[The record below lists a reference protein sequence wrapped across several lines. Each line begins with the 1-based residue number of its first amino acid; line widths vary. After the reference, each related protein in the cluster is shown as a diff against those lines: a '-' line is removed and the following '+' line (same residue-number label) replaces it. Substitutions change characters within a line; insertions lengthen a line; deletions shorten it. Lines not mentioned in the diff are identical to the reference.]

1 MKILLMGDASNYHYT
16 LACGLRQMGHDVTI
30 ASAGSRWMNTSRD
43 IDISRRDGRIGG
55 ALLWIKL
62 NTVLPG
68 KLKGYDIVQIH
79 NPIFIEQKPNRVKTI
94 FNRLKRDNG
103 SVFLTMLG
111 TDSPYVDMCLSD
123 DSPLRYN
130 EFAVGGCPTPY
141 SVKHSDIVEAWQQP
155 LLSDHCKYIYDNI
168 DGAVSALYEYHL
180 AGLRIIPSQ
189 KLAYAGIPID
199 ISSIPYADFQ
209 HEGKL
214 RIMVA
219 CHKGRESEKG
229 IDRILPV
236 VKQLV
241 ADYPEKSILD
251 VVQNVPFDEF
261 RQRLQ
266 YADVVVDQLYS
277 YTPATSALMAMAA
290 GKIVVS
296 GAEPEYYKFL
306 GEDNLHPIINANP
319 MNIDKLYSDLER
331 VVNDNAL
338 RENLSV
344 QGRQFVGKYNDMMTV
359 AARFTDFWE
368 RNIR

>member
-1 MKILLMGDASNYHYT
+1 MRILLLGDASNYHYT

-55 ALLWIKL
+55 ALLWLKL
-62 NTVLPG
+62 NTVLAG
-68 KLKGYDIVQIH
+68 KLKGYDIVHIH
-79 NPIFIEQKPNRVKTI
+79 NPIFLEQKPKRVKAI
-94 FNRLKRDNG
+94 FDRIKRDNG

-111 TDSPYVDMCLSD
+111 TDSPYVEMCLRSG
-123 DSPLRYN
+123 SPLRYN
-130 EFAVGGCPTPY
+130 EFTVGGCPTPY
-141 SVKHSDIVEAWQQP
+141 SMSHADIVQAWQQP
-155 LLSDHCKYIYDNI
+155 LLSDHCKYVYDNI

-180 AGLRIIPSQ
+180 AGLRILPLH

-199 ISSIPYADFQ
+199 VSSIPYTNLQ

-236 VKQLV
+236 IKQLV
-241 ADYPEKSILD
+241 ADYPEKAILD
-251 VVQNVPFDEF
+251 IVQNVPFNEF

-266 YADVVVDQLYS
+266 KADVVVDQLYS

-290 GKIVVS
+290 GKFVIS

-306 GEDNLHPIINANP
+306 KEDRLHPIINANP
-319 MNIDKLYSDLER
+319 MDIKELYSDLER
-331 VVNDNAL
+331 VIFDDTL
-338 RENLSV
+338 RRNLSL
-344 QGRQFVGKYNDMMTV
+344 QGRQFVEKHNDMMVV

-368 RNIR
+368 RSIR